1 MEKIAIRTLRPAV
14 AALFAAALA
23 IAGAW
28 YWLGLPLGMPPAPLS
43 SGQKLD
49 CVSYAPFR
57 GEQNPLDPATRVSA
71 RQIEEDLAR
80 LAQLT
85 DCVRSYSIQNGL
97 DQLPEIA
104 RRHRLKVI
112 HGLWLS
118 SNAEKNRQEI
128 DTTIVLARRFPDV
141 IQSIVVGNEALLRG
155 EISASDLVG
164 IMRSVKAQV
173 PVPVTYAD
181 VWEFWLRHREV
192 ADAADFITIHILPY
206 WEDVPIP
213 AEQAAAHVESIH
225 RRVAAAFPGKD
236 ILIGETGW
244 PSQGRM
250 REAALPSPI
259 NQARVLQEVLAVA
272 KREGFRVNV
281 IEAFDQPWKR
291 ALEGT
296 VGGHWGLF
304 DAWSREMKFFWGQ
317 PVSNHPA
324 WPLQAGGGI
333 LFAALIVA
341 GAAIAWRYS
350 LPPPPSMRWLGVAA
364 NAVLGGVF
372 AGLAIEKVPL
382 ESLGLGGWLASLAL
396 AAVALGAPILASAA
410 LLRGTAAP
418 SFARILARGE
428 ERMRDRGALALGL
441 VLIAVTLLALQ
452 IALGLDFD
460 PRYRD
465 FPFAPLT
472 AAAIPF
478 LILAFA
484 VPRPAGRR
492 PAAEMAA
499 ATTLAL
505 SAIYIVVNE
514 GLANWQAI
522 WLGAI
527 FMALAITLWRARDA
541 RG

>member
-14 AALFAAALA
+14 AALLAAALA

-28 YWLGLPLGMPPAPLS
+28 YWLGLPLGMPPAPFS

-71 RQIEEDLAR
+71 RQIDEDLTR
-80 LAQLT
+80 LSQLT

-104 RRHRLKVI
+104 RRHRMQVI

-118 SNAEKNRQEI
+118 SNVEKNRQEI
-128 DTTIVLARRFPDV
+128 DTTIALARRFPDV

-155 EISASDLVG
+155 EISASDLAG

-181 VWEFWLRHREV
+181 VWEFWLRYRDV
-192 ADAADFITIHILPY
+192 ADTADFITIHILPY
-206 WEDVPIP
+206 WEDFPIP

-250 REAALPSPI
+250 RETALPSPI

-304 DAWSREMKFFWGQ
+304 DAWSREMKFAWGQ

-341 GAAIAWRYS
+341 GAVIARRYALS
-350 LPPPPSMRWLGVAA
+350 PPPPMRWLGVAG
-364 NAVLGGVF
+364 NVMLGGVF

-396 AAVALGAPILASAA
+396 AAVTLGAPVVASAA
-410 LLRGTAAP
+410 LIRGTAAP
-418 SFARILARGE
+418 GFAQILGRAG
-428 ERMRDRGALALGL
+428 ERMHDRVALALGL

-478 LILAFA
+478 LILAF
-484 VPRPAGRR
+484 VLPRPAGSR

-499 ATTLAL
+499 AATLAL

-514 GLANWQAI
+514 GLANWQAV